1 MKPLRVL
8 YLTETFYPPTVGGLE
23 LVAHHLSRQ
32 MAERGV
38 IVRVLTRQAEQPAP
52 NLELVGKVAVQRVPP
67 RGRLKGKGWSA
78 LVPLALYLLRMFST
92 LVRQQRNYDIV
103 LVCGLKTLAM
113 PAILAARLTRKPVVI
128 QIAGPA
134 ELWEDISG
142 ESLQKMKLVSKQR
155 LISLVQAIRN
165 PLLRRADLFISCSAE
180 ISAELAKVLNVTE
193 TADDGR
199 WTMDNGAGSR
209 PSPVVHRPV
218 ARIAT
223 IPNGTDTAKFTP
235 TNAGAKTRLRE
246 QLGLP
251 ANKRLFIFTGRIV
264 ATKGLPMLL
273 DVWERVVRKYADIHL
288 VLVGP
293 LTGNFDDC
301 AEQLQAFAAAHGIGD
316 TLTLTGSKTNVVDYL
331 QASDVYVFPSEYE
344 GFSLALTEALACGL
358 PAIATRVGSAEDVI
372 TNGENGLLIA
382 NKDHGELQAALE
394 TLLAQPEQWPR
405 MAAAARRSI
414 EAKFSL
420 ATMTDAYLHEFDKH
434 IRSTKVTRQVFE
446 PQINAD
452 EHR

>member
-8 YLTETFYPPTVGGLE
+8 YLTETFYPPIVGGLE
-23 LVAHHLSRQ
+23 LVAHHLSHQ

-38 IVRVLTRQAEQPAP
+38 IVRVLTRQAEQAAP

-78 LVPLALYLLRMFST
+78 LVPLALYLLRMFTT
-92 LVRQQRNYDIV
+92 LVRHQRNYDIV

-113 PAILAARLTRKPVVI
+113 PAILAAGLTRKPVVI

-142 ESLQKMKLVSKQR
+142 ESLQKMKLMGKQR
-155 LISLVQAIRN
+155 LIGLVQAIRN

-180 ISAELAKVLNVTE
+180 ITQELEHLLSSHAT
-193 TADDGR
+193 TDDRR
-199 WTMDNGAGSR
+199 WTTDDSAVGR
-209 PSPVVHRPV
+209 PSSIVHRPL
-218 ARIAT
+218 AQIAT
-223 IPNGTDTAKFTP
+223 IPNGTDITKFTP
-235 TNAGAKTRLRE
+235 TNVAAKTRLRE

-251 ANKRLFIFTGRIV
+251 TDKRLFIFTGRIV

-273 DVWERVVRKYADIHL
+273 DVWERVVRQYSDIHL
-288 VLVGP
+288 MLVGP
-293 LTGNFDDC
+293 LNGNFDDC
-301 AEQLQAFAAAHGIGD
+301 AEQLRAFAAAHSISD

-382 NKDHGELQAALE
+382 NKDYRELQAALE
-394 TLLAQPEQWPR
+394 TLLAQPEQWPH

-420 ATMTDAYLHEFDKH
+420 AAMTDAYLHEFGKLT
-434 IRSTKVTRQVFE
+434 RSTQATRSVFE
-446 PQINAD
+446 PQLNAD
-452 EHR
+452 ERR